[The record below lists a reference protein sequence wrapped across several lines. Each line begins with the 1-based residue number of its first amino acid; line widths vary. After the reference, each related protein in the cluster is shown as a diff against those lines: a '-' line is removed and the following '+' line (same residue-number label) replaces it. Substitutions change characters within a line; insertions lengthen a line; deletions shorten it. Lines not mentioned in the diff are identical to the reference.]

1 MNSDE
6 TVKVESEYI
15 KRHHRHELLE
25 NQCSSTIVHHIKA
38 PLHLVSFAPSLSFS
52 LFLQSIQVLEVSFF
66 FVFSKCYTVKD
77 SIFEMLLIWVFV

>member
-1 MNSDE
+1 MNGDE
-6 TVKVESEYI
+6 IEKVESEYI

-52 LFLQSIQVLEVSFF
+52 LFLQSIQVLKVSFF
-66 FVFSKCYTVKD
+66 FFVFQ
-77 SIFEMLLIWVFV
+77 MLYR